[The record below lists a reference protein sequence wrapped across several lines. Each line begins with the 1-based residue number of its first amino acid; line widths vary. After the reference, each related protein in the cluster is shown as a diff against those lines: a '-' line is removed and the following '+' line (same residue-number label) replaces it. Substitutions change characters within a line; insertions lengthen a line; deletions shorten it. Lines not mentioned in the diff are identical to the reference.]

1 MLRYRLANDVYWCE
15 PGGAVIFLDLKRD
28 RYIGLEPE
36 NLAAFRRL
44 IEPDSPP
51 DAQTE
56 ALGRQ
61 LVEEGLFV
69 TNANAAPNAAHA
81 NTAHGKIPRATACPP
96 IAAALIDLGDTS
108 HVRIRPI
115 HVARFALACARAAY
129 LRRCCALHAIVQRI
143 RERRARHHGTVRTP
157 SRTELRD
164 LVARFRRLRPL
175 AYSAPDHCVLDA
187 LTLIE
192 FLALFGHFPN
202 WTLGVMTQPF
212 GAHCWVQ
219 HGEIVLSDS
228 VTRAGV
234 YTPIM
239 VA

>member
-1 MLRYRLANDVYWCE
+1 MPRYRLVNDVYWCE
-15 PGGAVIFLDLKRD
+15 PSGAVIFLDLKRD

-44 IEPDSPP
+44 IDPDLPP

-61 LVEEGLFV
+61 LVEEGLLV
-69 TNANAAPNAAHA
+69 TNANAA
-81 NTAHGKIPRATACPP
+81 HGKIPSATACPP

-129 LRRCCALHAIVQRI
+129 LRRCSALHAIVQRI
-143 RERRARHHGTVRTP
+143 RERRARYHGGMRTP
-157 SRTELRD
+157 RRTELRD